1 MIVND
6 KIILKRYKYTYRQS
20 LYLDAQW
27 ILNFSRDNDN
37 GNEI

>member
-6 KIILKRYKYTYRQS
+6 KIILKRY

-27 ILNFSRDNDN
+27 ILNFSSDNDN
-37 GNEI
+37 GNAI